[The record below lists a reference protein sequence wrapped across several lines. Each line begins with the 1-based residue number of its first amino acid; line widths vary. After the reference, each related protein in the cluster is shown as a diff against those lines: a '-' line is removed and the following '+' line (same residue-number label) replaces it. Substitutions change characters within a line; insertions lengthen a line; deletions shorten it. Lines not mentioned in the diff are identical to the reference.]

1 LVSRLINFSFISSD
15 SSLTELSAYACD
27 LFPEL
32 RTVKYHQGMLKL
44 ADRFYFPV
52 EKGDGGNIMFQ
63 KPCNDDFVSN
73 LGVST

>member
-1 LVSRLINFSFISSD
+1 M
-15 SSLTELSAYACD
+15 
-27 LFPEL
+27 
-32 RTVKYHQGMLKL
+32 KYHQGMLKL

-63 KPCNDDFVSN
+63 KPCNDDFVRISEYRREFSEN